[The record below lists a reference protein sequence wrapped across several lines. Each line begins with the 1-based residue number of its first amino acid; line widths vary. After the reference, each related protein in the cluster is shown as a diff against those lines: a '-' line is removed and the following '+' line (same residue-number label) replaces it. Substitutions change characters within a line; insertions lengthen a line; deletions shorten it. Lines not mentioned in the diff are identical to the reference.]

1 MPMAATR
8 LALLVAFAALLT
20 AGGAGAKVYIEW
32 RPRMSLM
39 AGYNDNVLLNGS
51 GADGFGQAVPGIKLD
66 LFGEH
71 DLHLDVDCQ
80 AGLARL
86 AHPQEFGLSGGAFAA
101 NETCALG
108 TRLTLSPRDKLQVR
122 ANATYAQD
130 PFSIA
135 GLGLLLRP
143 GQSDI
148 FVARF
153 SGEIEHALSP
163 RTQIDYGVDARALA
177 FGPGDPG
184 NGYVLAPHAR
194 YAWKTSARSQWDLG
208 IREQLFFG
216 VGAPVGS
223 ARAPGGAPGGLLDQS
238 HSLLLG
244 YTYALAPWANLTG
257 RAGGVMVTGTV
268 QTAMPTASLT
278 LESYTPST
286 ALSLTVAHDLVIGPS
301 SAGPLVGDVAELGLI
316 RDWEHIAGHLRA
328 GVYRNADVS
337 RPLELGSVGYGVE
350 VGMAWKFTRDLR
362 IEVAALRDARLND
375 VTVAQQVDRNVLQL
389 RLTWEKAR
397 FE

>member
-1 MPMAATR
+1 MAAIR

-20 AGGAGAKVYIEW
+20 APGASAKVYVEW

-39 AGYNDNVLLNGS
+39 AGYNDNLLLNGT
-51 GADGFGQAVPGIKLD
+51 GADSFGQAVPGLKLD
-66 LFGEH
+66 LFGDH

-80 AGLARL
+80 AGVARL
-86 AHPQEFGLSGGAFAA
+86 AHPQKFGLSGSAFAG

-108 TRLTLSPRDKLQVR
+108 TRVHLSPRDRLQLR
-122 ANATYAQD
+122 SSATYAQD

-153 SGEIEHALSP
+153 SGEIQHALSP
-163 RTQIDYGVDARALA
+163 RTQIVYGADAQALA
-177 FGPGDPG
+177 FGSGDPG
-184 NGYVLAPHAR
+184 NGYVLAPSVR
-194 YAWKTSARSQWDLG
+194 YAWKTSARTQWDLG
-208 IREQLFFG
+208 VREQLFFG

-223 ARAPGGAPGGLLDQS
+223 PRAPNGAPGGLLDQS

-244 YTYALAPWANLTG
+244 YTYALTPWANL
-257 RAGGVMVTGTV
+257 RASAGGVMVTGTL
-268 QTAMPTASLT
+268 TTGMPTARLT

-286 ALSLTVAHDLVIGPS
+286 ALSITVAHDLVIGPS
-301 SAGPLVGDVAELGLI
+301 NAGPLIGDIAEVGLI
-316 RDWEHIAGHLRA
+316 KDWEHLGAHLRA
-328 GVYRNADVS
+328 GMYRNADVS
-337 RPLELGSVGYGVE
+337 RAVEIGSLGYGVE

-362 IEVAALRDARLND
+362 LEFAALRDARLND
-375 VTVAQQVDRNVLQL
+375 LTVAQQVDRNVFQL